1 MASDLQ
7 RIEATALL
15 AAIVKFSHDAIV
27 SKDLN
32 GIVTSWN
39 AGAARM
45 FGYASEE
52 IVGRSILTII
62 PPDRHSEESYILD
75 QARAGKTIEN
85 YDTVRVRKDGGQLHV
100 SLCISPILGDD
111 GRILGISKIA
121 RDITGLKI
129 AQQTQNL
136 LLRELNHRS
145 KNLLAVADAILRQ
158 TAKNTP
164 PQELVSRVSRRFQ
177 ALSVNQDLLID
188 KDWRGVELEHVVRS
202 QLAALIDDAGARLA
216 VGGPTIVLTPAAAQ
230 AIGLAIFE
238 LASNALKFGS
248 LSAPHGRVD
257 VDWRVSGESQ
267 TEELVLSWR
276 ESGGPRIKA
285 PKHKGFGS
293 TVIEGMVARSLVGR
307 ASVDYAPTGIVWQ
320 LVAPTASLLGAE
332 VA

>member
-1 MASDLQ
+1 
-7 RIEATALL
+7 
-15 AAIVKFSHDAIV
+15 
-27 SKDLN
+27 
-32 GIVTSWN
+32 
-39 AGAARM
+39 M

-62 PPDRHSEESYILD
+62 PPDRHSEEGYILQ
-75 QARAGKTIEN
+75 QARAGRTIEN
-85 YDTVRVRKDGGQLHV
+85 YDTVRVRKDGRQLHV
-100 SLCISPILGDD
+100 SLSISPIFGND
-111 GRILGISKIA
+111 GQILGISKIA
-121 RDITGLKI
+121 RDVTASKI
-129 AQQTQNL
+129 AQQTQHL

-164 PQELVSRVSRRFQ
+164 PQELVNRVSRRFH

-202 QLAALIDDAGARLA
+202 QLAALIDNVGTRLA
-216 VGGPTIVLTPAAAQ
+216 VGGPTIMLTPAAAQ

-238 LASNALKFGS
+238 LGSNALKFGS
-248 LSAPHGRVD
+248 LSAPNGRVD
-257 VDWRVSGESQ
+257 VDWHVLSGSEP
-267 TEELVLSWR
+267 EELVLSWR
-276 ESGGPRIKA
+276 ESGGPRIKI

-307 ASVDYAPTGIVWQ
+307 ASIDYAPTGIVWQ

-332 VA
+332 AA